1 MVNLFE
7 IVDRV
12 KKLKGFSSDKDFANI
27 LDISAPDFSK
37 RKKSGTLL
45 PLLIDWGIAEIVNF
59 DWLLRGEGAPYI
71 KEGPEEEVAVR
82 EVDDD
87 PVIAELLE
95 GTRKVLKSGN
105 RVAFEALERNIR
117 YFSLAVE
124 TEKRLADIE
133 ARMSRM
139 EHDKKETPE
148 RIRTDDS
155 SKAPNEVDRR
165 SGLDRRKTG
174 STG

>member
-12 KKLKGFSSDKDFANI
+12 KKLKGFSSDKDFAPI
-27 LDISAPDFSK
+27 LGISAPDFSK

-45 PLLIDWGIAEIVNF
+45 PLLIDWGIAEKVNF
-59 DWLLRGEGAPYI
+59 DWLLRGEGSPYI
-71 KEGPEEEVAVR
+71 KEGRGNIGGDTEEGLLDE
-82 EVDDD
+82 D

-95 GTRKVLKSGN
+95 GARKVLKSGN

-133 ARMSRM
+133 ARMSRV
-139 EHDKKETPE
+139 EQSRACHDHPLDEEDIIKK
-148 RIRTDDS
+148 R
-155 SKAPNEVDRR
+155 AM
-165 SGLDRRKTG
+165 
-174 STG
+174 